1 MTGPCISAGSP
12 CKKPRKLF
20 VEVAGTDVHPGYGL
34 VLEKNSEPVA
44 NLSMAQQH
52 RHQRY
57 ECDYAVDASEG
68 FDHTLTLTIEKEQGG
83 YLKLPLLDAP
93 SPTRLFAR
101 TQSNLLFPVY
111 PLAQMPGLGGEKGPA
126 LLRPGY
132 LYVFWKGVLWRELQ
146 TDESGKMRDIDLA
159 NCRERVKAEGPSVVD
174 RRHPS
179 SVSLE
184 TLWVPA
190 RFHKAGRVQWTIGE
204 VELAWSEQ
212 QWSWEYIESLESGL
226 DIINL
231 PAAYRQQAGIPSY
244 GKRGAQD
251 IDARREARCKN
262 LKTLDSYEFGS
273 RFGPDK
279 LAGHDWIS
287 LSEAPSCRR
296 RDPDREKEAGNP
308 SLITQSLDGTGLHDD
323 NTVLHKIRH
332 ELERM
337 EGFTC
342 KATETVEFAS
352 SMNRWVDDVIGE
364 DWRALSG
371 AGKAKPGEQETSDTS
386 EAARKDLLDEV
397 RRRLQSAAAEE
408 DQLARLRERHIPGVP
423 LPDVLFELEWLTHQ
437 ASLHLTYLSS
447 LAQSTQK
454 HPHFKSAML
463 VHSAVFDYKGYERGP
478 FTAHRNLVDVSKL
491 DAALRKEDREVCR
504 TTCYELIQQRIDLL
518 ENQAVPVFNDLFALN
533 GLSYPIA
540 LQTLNPLLSHLE
552 TSVFHFDPLAG
563 KVARAT
569 EAYRDFAGARYI
581 EKLAKGQAGLSVF
594 LVVDSEPETDPKGV
608 PEPNDGSGRPRPGLM
623 QWLQVQR
630 PRADQ
635 LPESIRE
642 HYELSEREKEKVLES
657 IQKMADPELLQWA
670 IQSYTTMGQL
680 MADVTS
686 EFYLKTQRAILRKIG
701 DGPIYQVKETLQ
713 VPMRYMKLGNPF
725 FGSLVLG
732 HANSAMLNPNPEMV
746 PLGIRFGDQGA
757 GIGALSNNK
766 LNEALL
772 KPNGSAVVRP
782 KGGIINRIGPGM
794 GGNYAV
800 IRNAN
805 GRMLANATSVSGLQ
819 GLTPVN
825 SFQAELF
832 LAYKDSVAAKMSRG
846 FTSRGGS
853 ALMRWAPPGMLGMFG
868 WNTASAVQSFSRS
881 AVSGHAGAIAKDLTS
896 VVYGAANLLYWLG
909 HVVEAEHLAGSAR
922 LSWLT
927 DPRLDVDKISNESR
941 KSLAM
946 RLFSDRVL
954 SYAKFAGFAGAV
966 LEVLLSLWGGVERLQ
981 ANDTDAAAGY
991 FIAAAGFGVFMFSH
1005 WAGAGVIP
1013 ISGITLSAALAAAAL
1028 IVALAALAWAIFNTD
1043 DALET
1048 WLKHGPFG
1056 KGLPASQFRHLH
1068 DSPDGAFQFLV
1079 SAFFPL
1085 KGTDGSLARFNDRGL
1100 LSGEEKDWLSENE
1113 RTEGHVIAVS
1123 TAAFSLMDRP
1133 EEQFK
1138 AHFWMTKG
1146 FGGKVKP
1153 LTPEFV
1159 YYDAERHMLR
1169 FHLPKP
1175 QWRWAGRSRSLVQFK
1190 VKVQIVLGNGG
1201 LLPAS
1206 DMEQPL
1212 AQPAIG
1218 PGFSGVSPRWL
1229 TVSG

>member
-1 MTGPCISAGSP
+1 MTEPCISAGSP

-34 VLEKNSEPVA
+34 VLEKNGEPVA

-52 RHQRY
+52 WHQRY
-57 ECDYAVDASEG
+57 ECDYAVDASEC

-93 SPTRLFAR
+93 SPTRRSAR
-101 TQSNLLFPVY
+101 TQPNLLLPVY
-111 PLAQMPGLGGEKGPA
+111 PLAQMPGLDGEKGPA

-146 TDESGKMRDIDLA
+146 TDEHGKMRDIDLA
-159 NCRERVKAEGPSVVD
+159 DCRERVKAEGPSVVD

-179 SVSLE
+179 SVSLH

-190 RFHKAGRVQWTIGE
+190 RFHKVGRAQWTIGE

-226 DIINL
+226 DIMNL
-231 PAAYRQQAGIPSY
+231 PAAYRQQTGIPAY

-279 LAGHDWIS
+279 QAGHDWVS
-287 LSEAPSCRR
+287 LKEAPSCRR
-296 RDPDREKEAGNP
+296 RDPGREKEAGNP
-308 SLITQSLDGTGLHDD
+308 SLITQSLNGSGLHDD
-323 NTVLHKIRH
+323 NTVLQKIRH

-342 KATETVEFAS
+342 KAAETVEFAS

-408 DQLARLRERHIPGVP
+408 DQLTRLRERHIPGVP

-447 LAQSTQK
+447 LAQSTQT

-463 VHSAVFDYKGYERGP
+463 VHSAVFDYKGHRRRP

-491 DAALRKEDREVCR
+491 DAALRKEDREACR

-540 LQTLNPLLSHLE
+540 MQTLNPLLSHFD
-552 TSVFHFDPLAG
+552 TSAFHFDPLAG

-594 LVVDSEPETDPKGV
+594 VVVDSESEADQRYLPEL
-608 PEPNDGSGRPRPGLM
+608 NDGSGRPRPGLM
-623 QWLQVQR
+623 KWLQIQLPKV
-630 PRADQ
+630 DQ

-670 IQSYTTMGQL
+670 IHSYTTMGQL
-680 MADVTS
+680 MADITS

-713 VPMRYMKLGNPF
+713 VPMQYMKLGNPF

-732 HANSAMLNPNPEMV
+732 HANATMLNPNPEMV
-746 PLGIRFGDQGA
+746 PLGIRFGDQGT
-757 GIGALSNNK
+757 GIGALSKGK
-766 LNEALL
+766 LDDALL
-772 KPNGSAVVRP
+772 RPNGSAVVRP

-832 LAYKDSVAAKMSRG
+832 LAHRDSVAAKMSRG

-853 ALMRWAPPGMLGMFG
+853 ALMRWAPPGMLGVFG
-868 WNTASAVQSFSRS
+868 FNVATALKQATESTTNV
-881 AVSGHAGAIAKDLTS
+881 VKGVIS
-896 VVYGAANLLYWLG
+896 VTYGAANFLYWLG
-909 HVVEAEHLAGSAR
+909 HLIEAENLARQTR

-927 DPRLDVDKISNESR
+927 APRLDVDNMDSAFR
-941 KSLAM
+941 KSVAK
-946 RLFSDRVL
+946 RLFADRVL
-954 SYAKFAGFAGAV
+954 SYAKFAGVFGAT
-966 LEVLLSLWGGVERLQ
+966 LEVFLSLWEGVERLQ
-981 ANDTDAAAGY
+981 AKDTDAAAGY
-991 FIAAAGFGVFMFSH
+991 FIAAAGFGVFY
-1005 WAGAGVIP
+1005 V
-1013 ISGITLSAALAAAAL
+1013 
-1028 IVALAALAWAIFNTD
+1028 
-1043 DALET
+1043 
-1048 WLKHGPFG
+1048 
-1056 KGLPASQFRHLH
+1056 
-1068 DSPDGAFQFLV
+1068 
-1079 SAFFPL
+1079 
-1085 KGTDGSLARFNDRGL
+1085 
-1100 LSGEEKDWLSENE
+1100 
-1113 RTEGHVIAVS
+1113 
-1123 TAAFSLMDRP
+1123 FSL
-1133 EEQFK
+1133 
-1138 AHFWMTKG
+1138 
-1146 FGGKVKP
+1146 
-1153 LTPEFV
+1153 
-1159 YYDAERHMLR
+1159 
-1169 FHLPKP
+1169 
-1175 QWRWAGRSRSLVQFK
+1175 GRSH
-1190 VKVQIVLGNGG
+1190 
-1201 LLPAS
+1201 A
-1206 DMEQPL
+1206 
-1212 AQPAIG
+1212 
-1218 PGFSGVSPRWL
+1218 
-1229 TVSG
+1229 